1 MVKKYLTNGEEEDQD
16 FYEYEQAIADYYADT
31 ESKAPTGDGGRYA
44 QGSLMQR
51 IIDPFAGAPR
61 DEDGALVY
69 TVTDAELAHLRL
81 DDEEHLKDTYEK
93 LTAAGEVRDLDPE
106 DEDAWR
112 LSILEDLSAKNTPFK
127 IEEFHKVLDKELAV
141 FKDGEK
147 YNYTKDLKEAYKNT
161 LKSSLEERIFSTIPD
176 HVFWDIKKPL

>member
-1 MVKKYLTNGEEEDQD
+1 
-16 FYEYEQAIADYYADT
+16 
-31 ESKAPTGDGGRYA
+31 
-44 QGSLMQR
+44 MQR

-81 DDEEHLKDTYEK
+81 DDEEHLKETYEK